1 MRVVAGKFKSRSLGA
16 LRGVKL
22 RPTSDRLRETLFDIL
37 GPAVDDSVFLDL
49 YAGTG
54 AVGIEALSR
63 GASQVFLVESHAA
76 GLALVRRNLKSLG
89 IASGAEVLPLDALRA
104 CRLLE
109 SRGAQADFVFLDPPY
124 AEGGEYRRALEFLGS
139 SNLVAPSGRIIAEY
153 HRKHPPVDPISG
165 LERVRI
171 IEQGDAVL
179 GFYRRVL
186 PRD

>member
-1 MRVVAGKFKSRSLGA
+1 MRIVAGKFKSRSLGA

-37 GPAVDDSVFLDL
+37 GPSVDGSMFLDL

-63 GASQVFLVESHAA
+63 GARQVFFAESHAA
-76 GLALVRRNLKSLG
+76 GLALIRRNLKSLG
-89 IASGAEVLPLDALRA
+89 IASEAEVLPLDALRA

-124 AEGGEYRRALEFLGS
+124 AEAGEYRRTLEFLGS
-139 SNLVAPSGRIIAEY
+139 SNLVAPTGRIIAEY
-153 HRKHPPVDPISG
+153 HRKHPPDDPVSG
-165 LERVRI
+165 LDRVRDV
-171 IEQGDAVL
+171 EQGDAVL
-179 GFYRRVL
+179 GFYRRVVA
-186 PRD
+186 RE

>member
-1 MRVVAGKFKSRSLGA
+1 LHSFAAISNRWASLPERKFSRSTHCA
-16 LRGVKL
+16 
-22 RPTSDRLRETLFDIL
+22 
-37 GPAVDDSVFLDL
+37 
-49 YAGTG
+49 
-54 AVGIEALSR
+54 
-63 GASQVFLVESHAA
+63 HAA
-76 GLALVRRNLKSLG
+76 CSNRAALN
-89 IASGAEVLPLDALRA
+89 
-104 CRLLE
+104 
-109 SRGAQADFVFLDPPY
+109 PPY